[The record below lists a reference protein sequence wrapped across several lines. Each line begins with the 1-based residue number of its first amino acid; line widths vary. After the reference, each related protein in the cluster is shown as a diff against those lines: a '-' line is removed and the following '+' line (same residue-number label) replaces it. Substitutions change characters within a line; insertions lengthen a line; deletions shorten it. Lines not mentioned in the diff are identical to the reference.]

1 MTDLNF
7 RAAIFDLDGTLLD
20 SHHVWPDI
28 DVKFLLK
35 RGISPV
41 PEDYSEN
48 LASMTFR
55 ETAEYTIQRFHLNE
69 QPEDLM
75 QEWNQM
81 AIDAYSYE
89 VQMKP
94 FAREYLLHLR
104 QNGIRLGV
112 CTALPK
118 KLHVPCLQN
127 LGIYDW
133 FDAIISTD
141 DVTKG
146 KSHPE
151 PFLLSAARL
160 GVSPRECVMFE
171 DTPAAVSGALQAGM
185 KVCGVYDIGTK
196 KHIDLMKTL
205 ADRYI
210 YDFSELL
217 P

>member
-1 MTDLNF
+1 MTQLQF
-7 RAAIFDLDGTLLD
+7 QAAIFDLDGTLLD

-48 LASMTFR
+48 LASLTFR
-55 ETAEYTIQRFHLNE
+55 ETAEYTIERFQLNE

-81 AIDAYSYE
+81 ALDAYSHE

-94 FAREYLLHLR
+94 FAREYLDHLR
-104 QNGIRLGV
+104 NRGVRLGV

-118 KLHVPCLQN
+118 KLHIPCLQN

-133 FDAIISTD
+133 FDTIVSTD

-151 PFLLSAARL
+151 PFLLTAVRL
-160 GVSPRECVMFE
+160 GVSPKDCVMFE
-171 DTPAAVSGALQAGM
+171 DTPAAISGALQAGM
-185 KVCGVYDIGTK
+185 RVCGVHDIGNE
-196 KHIDLMKTL
+196 KHTALIKTL
-205 ADRYI
+205 ADHYI
-210 YDFSELL
+210 SDFSELL

>member
-48 LASMTFR
+48 LASLTFR
-55 ETAEYTIQRFHLNE
+55 ETAEYTIARFQLNE

-81 AIDAYSYE
+81 ALDAYSHE

-94 FAREYLLHLR
+94 FAREYLELLR
-104 QNGIRLGV
+104 QSGIRLGI

-118 KLHVPCLQN
+118 KLHIPCLHN

-133 FDAIISTD
+133 FDAIVSTD

-151 PFLLSAARL
+151 PFLLTAARL
-160 GVSPRECVMFE
+160 GVSPKDCVMFE

-185 KVCGVYDIGTK
+185 HVCGVYDIGTK
-196 KHIDLMKTL
+196 KHINLMKTL

-210 YDFSELL
+210 TDFSELL

>member
-1 MTDLNF
+1 MTQLQF
-7 RAAIFDLDGTLLD
+7 QAAIFDLDGTLLD

-48 LASMTFR
+48 LASLTFR
-55 ETAEYTIQRFHLNE
+55 ETAEYTIERFQLNE

-81 AIDAYSYE
+81 ALDAYSHE

-94 FAREYLLHLR
+94 FAREYLEYLR
-104 QNGIRLGV
+104 SRGIRLGV

-118 KLHVPCLQN
+118 KLHIPCLQN

-133 FDAIISTD
+133 FDTIVSTD

-151 PFLLSAARL
+151 PFLLTAVRL
-160 GVSPRECVMFE
+160 GVSPKDCIMFE
-171 DTPAAVSGALQAGM
+171 DTPAAISGALQAGM
-185 KVCGVYDIGTK
+185 RVCGVYDIGNK

-210 YDFSELL
+210 FDFSELL